1 MEWLMGTFAPPFART
16 DPLPNFTG
24 HQAIIP
30 LASAL
35 STRLGYS
42 SMETIQFAAL
52 QWPEVFLVL
61 GGFAI
66 GALVIG
72 LLLYTVIRLSRK

>member
-1 MEWLMGTFAPPFART
+1 
-16 DPLPNFTG
+16 
-24 HQAIIP
+24 
-30 LASAL
+30 
-35 STRLGYS
+35 
-42 SMETIQFAAL
+42 METIQFAAL
-52 QWPEVFLVL
+52 QWPEVFMVL